1 MDCLKVGLH
10 QLGVFLGTV
19 WGLTFILLMVDTNL
33 SDPNKFVESDYITD
47 FYPAGHLAVT
57 GQVSELYPG
66 PNDNSIWGSSFDK
79 AAHSLL
85 PQLSKDSP
93 AIFRYSP
100 LVAGIF
106 APLSILSPHI
116 SLLAWQTIS
125 IIALVL
131 ASFFLARAQ
140 QAKASDV
147 VFLSAL
153 FFPIMINLWA
163 GQVSLVLGLLPLSAG
178 YLLLTKG
185 RPFASGLAWSFLA
198 LKPQYFPVAVFVAVA
213 QVCAGRLKCFAG
225 LIAGVIGLAIA
236 NVVLFPMEVNTNWL
250 YSLRFSDVI
259 YSSGQYKLPVHL
271 ITSLPMDLLML
282 VPIGSRAMLK
292 LPIYSAAAAL
302 WLAGLWQSTRIINSK
317 LDDCSKISLI
327 LVTALLLLPLTSP
340 HLLYYDLCTFLPAG
354 VILLENKRPL
364 PQAIFLKRVALIGWI
379 SISIYALVF
388 LNVTPNL
395 GLPLALLAIL
405 LVLFVELLRCIN
417 KICTISRCP

>member
-178 YLLLTKG
+178 YLLLIKG

-213 QVCAGRLKCFAG
+213 QVCARRLKCFAG
-225 LIAGVIGLAIA
+225 LIAGVIGLATA
-236 NVVLFPMEVNTNWL
+236 NVVLFPMEVNMNWV

-282 VPIGSRAMLK
+282 LPIGSRTVVK
-292 LPIYSAAAAL
+292 LPLYGAAAAL
-302 WLAGLWQSTRIINSK
+302 WLTGLWQSKRIVNSGF
-317 LDDCSKISLI
+317 DDSSKVSLT
-327 LVTALLLLPLTSP
+327 LVTGLLLLPLTSP
-340 HLLYYDLCTFLPAG
+340 HFLYYDLCIFLPVG
-354 VILLENKRPL
+354 VILLGNKSLSQSSVSLRW
-364 PQAIFLKRVALIGWI
+364 VGLIGWI
-379 SISIYALVF
+379 SISLYALVF
-388 LNVTPNL
+388 LNVRHNL
-395 GLPLALLAIL
+395 MLPLLLSLIL
-405 LVLFVELLRCIN
+405 LILFAESFRGIN
-417 KICTISRCP
+417 QICRAAPKA

>member
-1 MDCLKVGLH
+1 MKVGLH

-106 APLSILSPHI
+106 APLSIFSPHI

-178 YLLLTKG
+178 YFLLIKN
-185 RPFASGLAWSFLA
+185 RPLSSGLVWSLLA
-198 LKPQYFPVAVFVAVA
+198 LKPQYFPVPVLVALA
-213 QVCAGRLKCFAG
+213 QAFIGQLQCIAD
-225 LIAGVIGLAIA
+225 LIADVLGLVVA
-236 NVVLFPMEVNTNWL
+236 NVDLFPMAV
-250 YSLRFSDVI
+250 S
-259 YSSGQYKLPVHL
+259 
-271 ITSLPMDLLML
+271 
-282 VPIGSRAMLK
+282 
-292 LPIYSAAAAL
+292 
-302 WLAGLWQSTRIINSK
+302 IN
-317 LDDCSKISLI
+317 
-327 LVTALLLLPLTSP
+327 
-340 HLLYYDLCTFLPAG
+340 
-354 VILLENKRPL
+354 
-364 PQAIFLKRVALIGWI
+364 
-379 SISIYALVF
+379 
-388 LNVTPNL
+388 
-395 GLPLALLAIL
+395 
-405 LVLFVELLRCIN
+405 
-417 KICTISRCP
+417 

>member
-1 MDCLKVGLH
+1 VDCLKVGLH
-10 QLGVFLGTV
+10 QLAVFLGTV

-33 SDPNKFVESDYITD
+33 SDPNKFVESDYIVD
-47 FYPAGHLAVT
+47 FYPAGHLAAT

-66 PNDNSIWGSSFDK
+66 PNDNSIWDSPFDK

-100 LVAGIF
+100 LVAAIF
-106 APLSILSPHI
+106 APFSILSPHI
-116 SLLAWQTIS
+116 SLLAWQMTS
-125 IIALVL
+125 IAALIL
-131 ASFFLARAQ
+131 SCIFLSRTNL
-140 QAKASDV
+140 AKAVDI

-153 FFPIMINLWA
+153 FFPVMVNLWA

-178 YLLLTKG
+178 YFLLIKEC
-185 RPFASGLAWSFLA
+185 PFASGLAWSFLA
-198 LKPQYFPVAVFVAVA
+198 LKPQYFPVPVLVALA
-213 QVCAGRLKCFAG
+213 QAFIGRLQCIAG
-225 LIAGVIGLAIA
+225 LIAGVLGLVVA
-236 NVVLFPMEVNTNWL
+236 NVALFPMAVSINWL

-271 ITSLPMDLLML
+271 MTSLPMDLLIL
-282 VPIGSRAMLK
+282 VPIGSRAMAK
-292 LPIYSAAAAL
+292 LPIYCAVAAL
-302 WLAGLWQSTRIINSK
+302 WLTGLWQSKRVVNSK
-317 LDDCSKISLI
+317 LDEGSKVSLT

-340 HLLYYDLCTFLPAG
+340 HLLYYDLCMILPAG
-354 VILLENKRPL
+354 VILLENKW
-364 PQAIFLKRVALIGWI
+364 PQPQSVFLKRVALVGWI

-388 LNVTPNL
+388 LNVRPNL

-405 LVLFVELLRCIN
+405 LVLFVELLRCIK

>member
-1 MDCLKVGLH
+1 MKVGLH

-33 SDPNKFVESDYITD
+33 SDPNKFVGSDYITD
-47 FYPAGHLAVT
+47 FYPAGHLAAT

-66 PNDNSIWGSSFDK
+66 PNDNSIWDSPFDK

-100 LVAGIF
+100 LVAAIF
-106 APLSILSPHI
+106 APFSILSPHI
-116 SLLAWQTIS
+116 SLLAWQMTS
-125 IIALVL
+125 IAALIL
-131 ASFFLARAQ
+131 SCIFLSRTNL
-140 QAKASDV
+140 AKAVDI

-153 FFPIMINLWA
+153 FFPVMVNLWA

-178 YLLLTKG
+178 YFLLIKEC
-185 RPFASGLAWSFLA
+185 PFASGLAWSFLA
-198 LKPQYFPVAVFVAVA
+198 LKPQYFPVPVLVALA
-213 QVCAGRLKCFAG
+213 QAFIGRLQCIAG
-225 LIAGVIGLAIA
+225 LIAGVLGLVVA
-236 NVVLFPMEVNTNWL
+236 NVALFPMAVSINWL

-271 ITSLPMDLLML
+271 MTSLPMDLLIL
-282 VPIGSRAMLK
+282 VPIGSRAMAK
-292 LPIYSAAAAL
+292 LPIYCAVAAL
-302 WLAGLWQSTRIINSK
+302 WLTGLWQSKRVVNSK
-317 LDDCSKISLI
+317 LDEGSKVSLT

-340 HLLYYDLCTFLPAG
+340 HLLYYDLCMILPAG
-354 VILLENKRPL
+354 VILLENKW
-364 PQAIFLKRVALIGWI
+364 PQPQSVFLKRVALVGWI

-388 LNVTPNL
+388 LNVRPNL

-417 KICTISRCP
+417 KICSVLRYP